1 MSAAKETMKT
11 ALSAKLYQI
20 WKAQSDKATQDGKES
35 EDPNVVMKQMADDMA
50 EAISAEV
57 EAYVAKGFIVPAGA
71 TPPGGGTVTFAPT
84 TWYLTFT

>member
-11 ALSAKLYQI
+11 ALAAKLYQI
-20 WKAQSDKATQDGKES
+20 WKEQSDKATQDGKES
-35 EDPNVVMKQMADDMA
+35 EDPNVVMQDMA
-50 EAISAEV
+50 NKMATAISDEV
-57 EAYVAKGFIVPAGA
+57 ETYVAQGFIIPAGA